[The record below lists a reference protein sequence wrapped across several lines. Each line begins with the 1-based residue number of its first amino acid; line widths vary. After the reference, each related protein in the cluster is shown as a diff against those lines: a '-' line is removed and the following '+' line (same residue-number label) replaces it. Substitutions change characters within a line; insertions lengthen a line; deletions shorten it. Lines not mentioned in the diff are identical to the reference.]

1 MSLGIK
7 TADGF
12 IPIHSVH
19 VSVDEPVLIEKT
31 VTANGVYSAADD
43 EADGYSSVTVNVDNN
58 LTVSQVPLEVGG
70 LMNAYVGD
78 ILSPNDSVDNRCRGT
93 YAVLLAAGDYEIV
106 KSPTA
111 AADLQINVSAYQ
123 RDRLYYSSLSRDLYV
138 LATSITGYWSE
149 SGQPFSLT
157 LSTPAYISVTV
168 RKSDNTI
175 LSAAEAGGY
184 VTIRKIQGA

>member
-7 TADGF
+7 TADGV

-19 VSVDEPVLIEKT
+19 VSVDEPVLVEKT
-31 VTANGVYSAADD
+31 ITANDTYTAADD
-43 EADGYSSVTVNVDNN
+43 NADGYSSVTVDVDNN
-58 LTVSQVPLEVGG
+58 LTISQVPLEDGG
-70 LMNAYVGD
+70 FMNTSIGD
-78 ILSPNDSVDNRCRGT
+78 ILSPNDSANNRCRGT
-93 YAVLLAAGDYEIV
+93 YAVLLAVGEYEIAM
-106 KSPTA
+106 SSTA
-111 AADLQINVSAYQ
+111 PADLQINVSAYQ
-123 RDRLYYSSLSRDLYV
+123 RSQIYYSDLSRALYV